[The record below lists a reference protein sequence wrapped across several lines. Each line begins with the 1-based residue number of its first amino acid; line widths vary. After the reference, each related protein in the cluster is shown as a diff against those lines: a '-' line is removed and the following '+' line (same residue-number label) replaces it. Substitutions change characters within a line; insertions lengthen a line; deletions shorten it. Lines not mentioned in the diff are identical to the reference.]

1 MENKQNMRNG
11 RDDVIEIDLLQI
23 LLEFKKRIWI
33 ILAAMILGGGLAG
46 AYSVFALT
54 PQYTSS
60 AMVYILSKET
70 TLTSLAD
77 LQIGSQLTLDY
88 KVIVTSRPVLQDVIH
103 NLGLDMTYRQLAGR
117 LKIDNPTNTRIL
129 TIAATDPDPETAKKI
144 VDEVASRSADYIA
157 DIMEMAPPKII
168 ETGEVPTEKTSPSNT
183 KNAMIGALAGMVLVC
198 GLITLEVI
206 MNDSVRTEEDV
217 VRYLELSVL
226 AAVPVRENETA
237 EDKEAMA
244 KNKPA
249 SSDQHGKN
257 RAPEKRRK
265 S

>member
-1 MENKQNMRNG
+1 MDNKNRIKK
-11 RDDVIEIDLLQI
+11 REDDVIEIDLLQL
-23 LLEFKKRIWI
+23 LLEFKKRIVM
-33 ILAAMILGGGLAG
+33 ILAVMLAGGVVAG
-46 AYSVFALT
+46 AYSIFALT

-88 KVIVTSRPVLQDVIH
+88 KVIMTSRPVLQDVIH
-103 NLGLDMTYRQLAGR
+103 NLNLDMTYQQLTNR
-117 LKIDNPTNTRIL
+117 LVIDNPTNTRIL
-129 TIAATDPDPETAKKI
+129 TIAATDADPEMAKKI
-144 VDEVASRSADYIA
+144 VDEVAARSVDYIA

-168 ETGEVPTEKTSPSNT
+168 ETGEVPTTKTSPD
-183 KNAMIGALAGMVLVC
+183 NARNALLGALAGMVISC

-244 KNKPA
+244 KNQPA
-249 SSDQHGKN
+249 SSDKNGKS
-257 RAPEKRRK
+257 RVPGKRRK
-265 S
+265 R

>member
-1 MENKQNMRNG
+1 MDNKNSMKKRE
-11 RDDVIEIDLLQI
+11 DDVIEIDLLQ
-23 LLEFKKRIWI
+23 LFLEFRRRIVI
-33 ILAAMILGGGLAG
+33 ILAAMVVGGVLAG

-103 NLGLDMTYRQLAGR
+103 SLNLDMTYQQLSGR

-129 TIAATDPDPETAKKI
+129 TIAATDPDPETAKRI
-144 VDEVASRSADYIA
+144 VDEVAARSADYIA

-168 ETGEVPTEKTSPSNT
+168 ETGEVPTTKTSPNNT
-183 KNAMIGALAGMVLVC
+183 KNALIGALAGMVIVC
-198 GLITLEVI
+198 GLISLEVI

-217 VRYLELSVL
+217 MRYLELSVL
-226 AAVPVRENETA
+226 AAVPVREHETT

-244 KNKPA
+244 KNKSD
-249 SSDQHGKN
+249 SSAGRGTK
-257 RAPEKRRK
+257 RETGKRRK